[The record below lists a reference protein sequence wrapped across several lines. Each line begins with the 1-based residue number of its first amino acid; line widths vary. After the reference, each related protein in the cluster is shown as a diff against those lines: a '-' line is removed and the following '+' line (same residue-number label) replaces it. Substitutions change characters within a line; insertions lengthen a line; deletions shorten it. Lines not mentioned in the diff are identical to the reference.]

1 VEDLEVN
8 MANKS
13 GIFDNLRAVVQSE
26 EEVAVDFMF
35 PSKSQ
40 FRRLQMMTHHNMRA
54 MVPLSVLGLFRR
66 MYKSKVLEI
75 FQEELA
81 TNKIAL
87 DRLGRVEGS
96 EIVASGRRS
105 RSEEED

>member
-1 VEDLEVN
+1 
-8 MANKS
+8 MAGKQS
-13 GIFDNLRAVVQSE
+13 GIFDSLRAGVQSE
-26 EEVAVDFMF
+26 EEVALDFMF
-35 PSKSQ
+35 PSKNQ

-66 MYKSKVLEI
+66 MYKSQVLTI
-75 FQEELA
+75 FQEELG

-96 EIVASGRRS
+96 EIVASRRRAS
-105 RSEEED
+105 SEEED